1 MEERTMAENK
11 IMPPATLGFIGLGKM
26 GLPMAVRLI
35 GAGYTVRG
43 YDPAQQALD
52 NLAGAG
58 GTPCTSAAAA
68 AVGAAA
74 VITMLPDGDT
84 VRRVVLDDTD
94 PVGGAMARGTV
105 LIEMSSSAPLST
117 RALGERL
124 AGAGI
129 DVVDAPVSGGVK
141 KAVAGTLSIM
151 AGGEPAAIERIAGVL
166 DAMGSSIFRTG
177 ALGSAH
183 AMKALNNY
191 VSAAGLIAACEAVQI
206 GTAFGL
212 DPELMTDIFNVST
225 GRNNSTENKLKP
237 FIITEA
243 YNSGFG
249 LALMTKDIGIAVD
262 LAKELG
268 RPAPFSQ
275 DVVAFARRALE
286 QLGSAADH
294 TEVDRYIKN
303 LAAESGNER
312 GLSTQALNS
321 N

>member
-1 MEERTMAENK
+1 MADHK

-35 GAGYTVRG
+35 EAGYAVRG

-52 NLAGAG
+52 NLVGAG
-58 GTPCTSAAAA
+58 GTACTSAAATA
-68 AVGAAA
+68 AGAVA

-94 PVGGAMARGTV
+94 PVGTAMTRGTV

-124 AGAGI
+124 AGTGV

-141 KAVAGTLSIM
+141 KAVAGTLAIM
-151 AGGEPAAIERIAGVL
+151 AGGEPAVIERITGVL
-166 DAMGSSIFRTG
+166 DAMGGSMFRTG

-237 FIITEA
+237 FIISEA

-262 LAKELG
+262 LAKDLA

-286 QLGSAADH
+286 QLGPAADH
-294 TEVDRYIKN
+294 TEVDRYLKN
-303 LAAESGNER
+303 LAAESAGER
-312 GLSTQALNS
+312 GAPSPTLKSQ
-321 N
+321 